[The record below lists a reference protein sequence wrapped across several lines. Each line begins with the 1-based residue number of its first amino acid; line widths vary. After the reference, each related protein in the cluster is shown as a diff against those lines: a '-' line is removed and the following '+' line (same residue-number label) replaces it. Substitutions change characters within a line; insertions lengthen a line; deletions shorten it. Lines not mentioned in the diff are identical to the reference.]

1 MHVQYLQLTF
11 NIKISETVICAMASE
26 SVLVY
31 YIHLKSDLSSNTEKV
46 RMTKEK
52 KNKNQKNKTKKKHN
66 NFASVSA
73 LTIKK
78 IIEGVPCII

>member
-52 KNKNQKNKTKKKHN
+52 KKNTKKTPNQTKKKKTQLCKCVSTHN
-66 NFASVSA
+66 
-73 LTIKK
+73 KK
-78 IIEGVPCII
+78 K

>member
-31 YIHLKSDLSSNTEKV
+31 YIHLKSDLSRNTEKV
-46 RMTKEK
+46 RMTKKKQTNKPKK
-52 KNKNQKNKTKKKHN
+52 KNTHKKT
-66 NFASVSA
+66 
-73 LTIKK
+73 
-78 IIEGVPCII
+78 